1 MVALMTVL
9 FAFSFDILKYSEM
22 SCIDAQT
29 LIDRVYE
36 YNQQS
41 EFITTKDADEI
52 VEVIKESV
60 PSVLMK
66 DQNQIPDGESKQD
79 KWNRGLDIFIE
90 SVIKPDPSLRQC
102 AHNQRCYH
110 ELMDVRQD
118 VLNYLKTKRW
128 GIDKTY

>member
-1 MVALMTVL
+1 MVALMSIL

-60 PSVLMK
+60 PECCLLYTSPSPR
-66 DQNQIPDGESKQD
+66 DQRSP
-79 KWNRGLDIFIE
+79 RM
-90 SVIKPDPSLRQC
+90 PSS
-102 AHNQRCYH
+102 A
-110 ELMDVRQD
+110 
-118 VLNYLKTKRW
+118 
-128 GIDKTY
+128 